1 MVKPIGPSPQSA
13 RIKPDVE
20 QPAVDSGKEQATS
33 TNKTVPIYSEKAQ
46 NSRKAE
52 HSFAGQ
58 AQAMKLAAELQR
70 AQGGSMMIP
79 RMKWEVNVSPSENT
93 SVPTPYPNIANAN
106 QKTEP
111 KK

>member
-1 MVKPIGPSPQSA
+1 MVKPIGPSHQPA
-13 RIKPDVE
+13 PVKPAVE
-20 QPAVDSGKEQATS
+20 QPGVDAGKEQATQ
-33 TNKTVPIYSEKAQ
+33 TNKNVPIYSEKAQ

-70 AQGGSMMIP
+70 AQGGSMMVP
-79 RMKWEVNVSPSENT
+79 RMTWEVNVDHSDNS

-106 QKTEP
+106 KKTES